1 MVKDEEV
8 VMAFYDVHRLN
19 RRSYAL
25 RHDGVNIYKGQYHCL
40 FVLENAEAVAQKELA
55 ELLHIRPTSVGE
67 LLSRLEQKGWVRR
80 TSSKT
85 DKRKIL
91 VSLTD
96 MGKAEVKRA
105 RRENA
110 LVQGEMLSPLTVE
123 ENAAFYRILEKIRS
137 FYLETEGEER

>member
-40 FVLENAEAVAQKELA
+40 FVLENVEAIAQKELA

-96 MGKAEVKRA
+96 MGRAEVKRA

-110 LVQGEMLSPLTVE
+110 LVHREMLSPLTVE
-123 ENAAFYRILEKIRS
+123 EKEAFYRILEKIRI

>member
-1 MVKDEEV
+1 M
-8 VMAFYDVHRLN
+8 
-19 RRSYAL
+19 
-25 RHDGVNIYKGQYHCL
+25 
-40 FVLENAEAVAQKELA
+40 
-55 ELLHIRPTSVGE
+55 
-67 LLSRLEQKGWVRR
+67 
-80 TSSKT
+80 
-85 DKRKIL
+85 

-123 ENAAFYRILEKIRS
+123 EKEAFYRILEKIRS